1 MLNIDF
7 NEFIDGLILK
17 LLIVDFKYFQKI
29 EILFFQRSFSN
40 GYAENQFRVG
50 VI

>member
-29 EILFFQRSFSN
+29 EILFSN
-40 GYAENQFRVG
+40 VVFPMG
-50 VI
+50 VPKTNSE